1 MRILYT
7 KRIIQENPIFLE
19 GKTMNQI
26 TIAGHLGADPE
37 VRFTSSGK
45 KVTTLRVAARARRS
59 GKDETIWWKVTIWGE
74 QFDNIIPY
82 FKKGSPIIVGGELNK
97 PEIFTDREGRP
108 QVSMSITAN
117 NILFSPFGRPDS
129 AGGSSNEGEAT
140 THAAQQGPHQEMAH
154 AAHEISHGQGKADPA
169 FAEDEI
175 PF

>member
-1 MRILYT
+1 
-7 KRIIQENPIFLE
+7 
-19 GKTMNQI
+19 MNQI

-59 GKDETIWWKVTIWGE
+59 GKDETIWWKVTVWGE

-82 FKKGSPIIVGGELNK
+82 FKKGSPIIITGDLSK

-108 QVSMSITAN
+108 QVSMNITAS
-117 NILFSPFGRPDS
+117 NIMFSPFGRPDS
-129 AGGSSNEGEAT
+129 PAGTTEGTET
-140 THAAQQGPHQEMAH
+140 HSHAAPQGAHPEMAH
-154 AAHEISHGQGKADPA
+154 AAHEQSSHGQGKADPT
-169 FAEDEI
+169 FSEDEI